1 MSEIKD
7 VIETLSREWSWNAVA
22 KHDLRKQIL
31 TRNIEMGGG
40 LRIQVPTG
48 PNFSREFTFRHEK
61 RNGDLRIW
69 TKSMNGLLQW
79 RTDPKKGD
87 RLVYRAFGKDI
98 HAERVPLEEIFM
110 DPQYVDE
117 GEVAMF
123 EMLYADLA
131 PMVPLFAGALDEAD
145 KLLREKFNG
154 PKAKQ

>member
-61 RNGDLRIW
+61 KNGDLRIW

-98 HAERVPLEEIFM
+98 QTERVPLEEIFM

-123 EMLYADLA
+123 EMLYADL
-131 PMVPLFAGALDEAD
+131 VPLLPMFAEALVKADEY
-145 KLLREKFNG
+145 LEKNYG
-154 PKAKQ
+154 SAKAR

>member
-7 VIETLSREWSWNAVA
+7 VIETLSREWSWNAVS

-61 RNGDLRIW
+61 KNGDLRIW

-98 HAERVPLEEIFM
+98 QTERVPLEEIFM

-123 EMLYADLA
+123 EMLYADL
-131 PMVPLFAGALDEAD
+131 VPLLPMFAEALVKADEY
-145 KLLREKFNG
+145 LEKNYG
-154 PKAKQ
+154 SAKAR

>member
-98 HAERVPLEEIFM
+98 QTERVPLEEIFM

-123 EMLYADLA
+123 EMLYADL
-131 PMVPLFAGALDEAD
+131 VPLLPMFAEALVKADEY
-145 KLLREKFNG
+145 LEKNYG
-154 PKAKQ
+154 SSKV

>member
-61 RNGDLRIW
+61 KNGDLRIW

-98 HAERVPLEEIFM
+98 QTERVPLEEIFM

-123 EMLYADLA
+123 EMLYADL
-131 PMVPLFAGALDEAD
+131 VPLLPMFAEALVKADEY
-145 KLLREKFNG
+145 LEKNYG
-154 PKAKQ
+154 SAKTR

>member
-7 VIETLSREWSWNAVA
+7 VIERLARDWSWNAVA

-61 RNGDLRIW
+61 KNGDLRIW

-98 HAERVPLEEIFM
+98 QTERVPLEEIFM

-123 EMLYADLA
+123 EMLYADL
-131 PMVPLFAGALDEAD
+131 VPLLPMFAEALVKADEH
-145 KLLREKFNG
+145 LEKNYG
-154 PKAKQ
+154 SAKT

>member
-7 VIETLSREWSWNAVA
+7 VIETLSRDWSWDAVS

-40 LRIQVPTG
+40 LRVQVPTG

-61 RNGDLRIW
+61 KNGDLRIW

-98 HAERVPLEEIFM
+98 QTERVPLEEIFM
-110 DPQYVDE
+110 DPRCVDK

-123 EMLYADLA
+123 EMLYSDL
-131 PMVPLFAGALDEAD
+131 VPLLPMFAEALVKADEYLG
-145 KLLREKFNG
+145 KNYG
-154 PKAKQ
+154 SSKA

>member
-7 VIETLSREWSWNAVA
+7 VIEKLARDWSWNAVA

-61 RNGDLRIW
+61 KNGDLRIW
-69 TKSMNGLLQW
+69 TKSMNSFLQW

-98 HAERVPLEEIFM
+98 QTERVPLEEIFM

-123 EMLYADLA
+123 EMLYADL
-131 PMVPLFAGALDEAD
+131 VPLLPMFAEALVKADEY
-145 KLLREKFNG
+145 LEKNFWMF
-154 PKAKQ
+154 

>member
-7 VIETLSREWSWNAVA
+7 VIETLSREWSWDAVA

-31 TRNIEMGGG
+31 SRNIEMGGG

-61 RNGDLRIW
+61 KNGDLRIW

-98 HAERVPLEEIFM
+98 QTERVPLEEIFM

-123 EMLYADLA
+123 EMLYADL
-131 PMVPLFAGALDEAD
+131 VPLLPMFAEALVKADEY
-145 KLLREKFNG
+145 LEKNHG
-154 PKAKQ
+154 SAKA

>member
-61 RNGDLRIW
+61 KNGDLRIW

-98 HAERVPLEEIFM
+98 QTERVPLEEIFM

-123 EMLYADLA
+123 EMLYADL
-131 PMVPLFAGALDEAD
+131 VPLLPMFAEALAKADEY
-145 KLLREKFNG
+145 LEKNYG
-154 PKAKQ
+154 SAKAR